1 MISAAKPP
9 LQAMG
14 SNDVTYWKLTPATY
28 LSCTSC
34 SNPVCTPLTTSLY
47 TVTVKNQYGCT
58 AIDTMEVRLLCTEGK
73 IRIPNGIT
81 PNGDGKNDVFM
92 IMGMLK

>member
-14 SNDVTYWKLTPATY
+14 SNDVTYWKWTPATY